1 MPSSYGVEMK
11 KLILCF
17 EDAHDMEFWMQ
28 IQLCQL
34 EAFIWNLEVSQ
45 VAQWK
50 RISLPMQET
59 QVWSLGQEDPPEE
72 DMATHSSILA
82 WKIQWTK

>member
-1 MPSSYGVEMK
+1 MPPLEHSLDLRNHQLRGTPDCLSGRSRAELTSFITRGIMLGVRCPFPLMPSSYGVEMK

-34 EAFIWNLEVSQ
+34 EAFI
-45 VAQWK
+45 
-50 RISLPMQET
+50 
-59 QVWSLGQEDPPEE
+59 
-72 DMATHSSILA
+72 
-82 WKIQWTK
+82 